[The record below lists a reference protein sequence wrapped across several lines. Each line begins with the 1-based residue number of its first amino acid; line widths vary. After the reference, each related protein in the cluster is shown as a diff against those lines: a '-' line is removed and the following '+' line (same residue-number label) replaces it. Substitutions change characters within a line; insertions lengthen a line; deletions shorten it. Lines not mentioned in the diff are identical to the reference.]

1 VPTIAVIPTGGYVGF
16 CEMDKPWSIP
26 PNDVR
31 DYNYAPVP
39 LKPLPPMPA
48 EVFLH
53 YFQYG
58 DSHNVHKSGHWLQRL
73 PKKLKARITDAPE
86 VPVWG
91 CGIYIVEGP
100 NRPVIFWI
108 TSILAAILWSSLR
121 EDSPNCDADGYYG
134 SIAWR
139 FIYIL
144 YCQVKLCVAGFE
156 PISRVHQPCYISSFG
171 SAP

>member
-1 VPTIAVIPTGGYVGF
+1 
-16 CEMDKPWSIP
+16 MDKPWSIP
-26 PNDVR
+26 PSDVR

-58 DSHNVHKSGHWLQRL
+58 DSENVHRSSHWLQRL
-73 PKKLKARITDAPE
+73 PKKLKARIIDAPE

-91 CGIYIVEGP
+91 WGIYIVEGP

-108 TSILAAILWSSLR
+108 TMVTTFASVLAAILWSSLH
-121 EDSPNCDADGYYG
+121 EDLQGGTALGNLL
-134 SIAWR
+134 IAMPTVVMAA
-139 FIYIL
+139 F
-144 YCQVKLCVAGFE
+144 VFKLTTA
-156 PISRVHQPCYISSFG
+156 
-171 SAP
+171 